1 MKDNRTLT
9 FHETVLLLFKRL
21 RAMKAGKPSSGFHG
35 AFAQAE
41 FRHTHGAAHRP
52 PGEQEQVTIYL
63 GAVARGRTTKGEKMS
78 NEETLAIA
86 KVSNDLWNDNLWFRK
101 LPEEAKRA
109 VAHTVYLM
117 RNDHLTGKVYFAKT
131 MRAEISKLLGEEVAN
146 A

>member
-1 MKDNRTLT
+1 
-9 FHETVLLLFKRL
+9 
-21 RAMKAGKPSSGFHG
+21 
-35 AFAQAE
+35 
-41 FRHTHGAAHRP
+41 
-52 PGEQEQVTIYL
+52 
-63 GAVARGRTTKGEKMS
+63 MS

-131 MRAEISKLLGEEVAN
+131 MRAEISKFLGEEVSHA
-146 A
+146 